1 MAWIGHAEVMKTI
14 ALVLYPGITP
24 LDLIGPLQVMS
35 ILGNASPDFET
46 VVVAERIEAMPTDT
60 PVSLTASHTFDQVP
74 DPYTVIV
81 PGGTAPT
88 MRAMTDEKL
97 IAYLRS
103 ISPTVLASVCTGAMI
118 LGAAGLLEG
127 REATTHWSYVKLL
140 SEFGAIPVTR
150 RWVEDGPV
158 LTAAGV
164 SAGIDMALHLAGRFA
179 GEDVSRT
186 IQYAIEYDPAPPA
199 GPLDWTKSPDEAF
212 AGFVTAALRNGVTDD
227 ELRDRLLKRV

>member
-1 MAWIGHAEVMKTI
+1 MKTI

-24 LDLIGPLQVMS
+24 LDLIGPLQVMA

-46 VVVAERIEAMPTDT
+46 VVVAERIEPMPTDT

-74 DPYTVIV
+74 DPYAVIV

-97 IAYLRS
+97 LAYLRS
-103 ISPTVLASVCTGAMI
+103 VSPTVIASVCTGAMI

-140 SEFGAIPVTR
+140 PEFGAIPVTR

-164 SAGIDMALHLAGRFA
+164 AAGIDMALHLAGRFA
-179 GEDVSRT
+179 GQDTSRL

-199 GPLDWTKSPDEAF
+199 GPLDWENAPDEAF
-212 AGFVTAALRNGVTDD
+212 AGFVTAALENGITDD